1 MSRSGS
7 PEMIPDRQGAQ
18 GWPGAETGFW
28 RRPDIPPLL
37 LILFVAA
44 TAPVMGRL
52 RDFLFGTFAGR
63 AVAVLSAALAALGG
77 ALLLVAIFRIREKR
91 WLRYGGL
98 VAVVLLVWLQAIGFR
113 SPLATVNV
121 AEKIHL
127 VEYGALAWLV
137 YRARLPR
144 RRRHGLDLL
153 LVPLVWVALGGLL
166 DEGVQWWVETRTGE
180 IRDVALNLASGAI
193 GVLFALCLEP
203 PEALRRGLDQPRRL
217 LRGLAWVVL
226 AGAGFFYCVHLG
238 YWIDDPEIGRFRSWH
253 SAEGLKKAAAERA
266 ELWAEDP
273 PGELSPWNRE
283 DRFLTEAGWH
293 NLHRNSSFE
302 HELWGLAHQANRILE
317 KYYTPYLDLE
327 SFRQTGD
334 RRYPPHA
341 LKRLEEA
348 PPVDPAK
355 YTSPVLE
362 SRIVTWPGKPLFL
375 AIVLPVV
382 LLLFRWS
389 RDRRDGDRSGG
400 D

>member
-1 MSRSGS
+1 MDHDGPPTS
-7 PEMIPDRQGAQ
+7 PPRFG
-18 GWPGAETGFW
+18 GFW
-28 RRPDIPPLL
+28 RTAHLPPLL
-37 LILFVAA
+37 LILVIAA

-63 AVAVLSAALAALGG
+63 AVAIMSAALAVLGG
-77 ALLLVAIFRIREKR
+77 VLLVLAVLRIREHR
-91 WLRYGGL
+91 LLRYGGL
-98 VAVVLLVWLQAIGFR
+98 VVVVLLIWLQAIGFR

-127 VEYGALAWLV
+127 LEYGALAWLV
-137 YRARLPR
+137 YRAHRPS

-153 LVPLVWVALGGLL
+153 LLPLVWVMLGGLL

-203 PEALRRGLDQPRRL
+203 PGGLRWGFDQGRRL
-217 LRGLAWVVL
+217 LRGFAWVVL
-226 AGAGFFYCVHLG
+226 ATASFFYCVHLG

-253 SAEGLKKAAAERA
+253 SAEGLKRAAAERA
-266 ELWAEDP
+266 ERWAEHP

-293 NLHRNSSFE
+293 NLHRNSSFD
-302 HELWGLAHQANRILE
+302 HELWGLARQANRILE

-327 SFRQTGD
+327 IFRQAGD

-341 LKRLEEA
+341 LEKLEQA
-348 PPVDPAK
+348 PSVNPAR

-362 SRIVTWPGKPLFL
+362 NRIVTWPGKPLFL
-375 AIVLPVV
+375 ALVLPVV
-382 LLLFRWS
+382 ALLFWWS
-389 RDRRDGDRSGG
+389 RLRRGSVG
-400 D
+400 